1 MTITPAHDIIC
12 WITPAEVVF
21 VEFHWLYR
29 PLTAH
34 PFQNTALY
42 REVPPNPALAPWVR
56 CFWGTDRPVT
66 QEPERTLVTPDTC
79 MDLILEIRQA
89 GAPVTCRFCGIN
101 DRPFESVS
109 PGGQLGSIFGVRF
122 YPWALALFCEDSLA
136 NSKNKI
142 FPGESLF
149 PRLCRELV
157 PVMEAHP
164 TLEGRAQAAGALLL
178 SRLRL
183 DRCSEPLLQASW
195 ELLRS
200 RGSLR
205 MEQLSRSLHVSTR
218 QLERLFQ
225 THMGLSP
232 KTFAC
237 LMRYQLL
244 WCDALR
250 PGFDIQDAVFRYGFT
265 DQSHLLHDFKKFH
278 TMTLPQAQA
287 RAWKDVGFLQEKSGA
302 ER

>member
-1 MTITPAHDIIC
+1 MTTAVAHDIIYL
-12 WITPAEVVF
+12 IMPAEVIF
-21 VEFHWLYR
+21 VEFHQLYR

-34 PFQNTALY
+34 PFQDNALY
-42 REVPPNPALAPWVR
+42 REIPPAPALAPWVR
-56 CFWGTDRPVT
+56 CFWGTDCPVT
-66 QEPERTLVTPDTC
+66 QDPGRTLVTPDTC
-79 MDLILEIRQA
+79 MDLILEIQQA

-101 DRPFESVS
+101 DRSFESVS
-109 PGGQLGSIFGVRF
+109 PGGHLGSIFGIRF
-122 YPWALALFCEDSLA
+122 YPWAVALFCEDSLA
-136 NSKNKI
+136 NSKNGI

-149 PRLCRELV
+149 PRLCRELA
-157 PVMEAHP
+157 PIMETHP

-178 SRLRL
+178 SHMHL
-183 DRCSEPLLQASW
+183 DRCCETLLQASW

-205 MEQLSRSLHVSTR
+205 MAPLSRSLHVSTR

-244 WCDALR
+244 WCDALC
-250 PGFDIQDAVFRYGFT
+250 PGFHIQDAVFRYGFT
-265 DQSHLLHDFKKFH
+265 DQAHLLHDFKKFH
-278 TMTLPQAQA
+278 TMTLSQAQA
-287 RAWKDVGFLQEKSGA
+287 HAWKDVGFLQEKSRIA
-302 ER
+302 R

>member
-1 MTITPAHDIIC
+1 MISYVGLHLRRWFCGISLALPAAH
-12 WITPAEVVF
+12 
-21 VEFHWLYR
+21 R
-29 PLTAH
+29 PSL
-34 PFQNTALY
+34 PEYGPVPGGPPKSGSGALGT
-42 REVPPNPALAPWVR
+42 VLL
-56 CFWGTDRPVT
+56 GTDRPVT

-79 MDLILEIRQA
+79 MDLILKSGRRERRSPAASA
-89 GAPVTCRFCGIN
+89 GSTTARLKA
-101 DRPFESVS
+101 S
-109 PGGQLGSIFGVRF
+109 PPAGNWV
-122 YPWALALFCEDSLA
+122 PSLA
-136 NSKNKI
+136 SGFTPGRWHSSVKIPWQIPKNKI

-149 PRLCRELV
+149 PRLCRELAL
-157 PVMEAHP
+157 VMEAQP
-164 TLEGRAQAAGALLL
+164 TLEGRAQAAGTSPL

-278 TMTLPQAQA
+278 TMTLPQAQT
-287 RAWKDVGFLQEKSGA
+287 RPGRMSDFTRKKRG
-302 ER
+302 